1 MFVFFSRRYLFK
13 EVWDVFLLEVGKNAK
28 VLVQLRNFPKVG
40 FYTKCFKYG
49 REAVYTSINDST
61 ER

>member
-1 MFVFFSRRYLFK
+1 M
-13 EVWDVFLLEVGKNAK
+13 FLLEVGKNAK

-40 FYTKCFKYG
+40 FYTKCFKHG